1 MRLANAALVLLAVAV
16 VDYGMIRVLRPEMYP
31 GEGVLEGLAADL
43 DRVLLQRD
51 LGEACMFPGC
61 PPLNRLFRQGF
72 AADLWLLTGALA
84 IGIAGG
90 LAGGVWCATRPRTL
104 AARALEWAAMVA

>member
-72 AADLWLLTGALA
+72 AADLWLLAGALA

-90 LAGGVWCATRPRTL
+90 LAGGVWCATRHRTL